1 MQGAS
6 RSGWAYVPAGRLVA
20 PSDPDELGCQDL
32 ADISL
37 DGSSVISTECMM
49 TASLRATATAARLK
63 LAQLQAPLA
72 QIGVSPRTRME
83 DFQ

>member
-1 MQGAS
+1 
-6 RSGWAYVPAGRLVA
+6 
-20 PSDPDELGCQDL
+20 
-32 ADISL
+32 
-37 DGSSVISTECMM
+37 MM